1 MLHLLE
7 TFIPFGLFLHK
18 VKFFR
23 PPPWQKFWKKIIH
36 LFVFL
41 IHSFVIYYSLI
52 CIFLFT
58 CFYSCKAL
66 LNLILAPTCKT
77 DYLVLICCFHRKLQ
91 FKEFSRNTIDL
102 HVYYPRE
109 CNHLENLSKLKH
121 NKNDKMPLAL
131 YQSRKFSENTV
142 KSWNK

>member
-1 MLHLLE
+1 MLPSVGNFHHFKIVF
-7 TFIPFGLFLHK
+7 T
-18 VKFFR
+18 KFSSSGRHHGTTISKNFE
-23 PPPWQKFWKKIIH
+23 KKIIH

-121 NKNDKMPLAL
+121 NKNDKMPQAL
-131 YQSRKFSENTV
+131 
-142 KSWNK
+142 